1 MTEAGAPSAVNAPT
15 AAILASLGRLVAT
28 VRTAYRGPA
37 TAVEDAVVCLLA
49 RGHLLIEDVPGVG
62 KTTLASALGKALG
75 VGVHRVQFTP
85 DTLPSDILGL
95 TVFNVRTQEF
105 EFHPGPVFT
114 PVLLADEINRA
125 TPKTQAAL
133 LQAMSERAV
142 SSDGVTRP
150 LPEPFL
156 VLATQNPV
164 EYLGTYPLPES
175 QLDRFLMRI
184 SLGYPAPEDERRL
197 LLSGGADRVLALL
210 APALTLEELASA
222 QAATERVTVADK
234 LMDYVL
240 AIVGRTRSG
249 KDLILGVSPRG
260 SQGFFRAI
268 QARALVSGR
277 PYATPDDVK
286 RVAIPTLAHR
296 VLASQPG
303 AWDGGGSGR
312 RERDA
317 IQRILDETP
326 VPL

>member
-1 MTEAGAPSAVNAPT
+1 MT
-15 AAILASLGRLVAT
+15 AAAAVLASLSRLVST
-28 VRTAYRGPA
+28 VRTAYRGQVA
-37 TAVEDAVVCLLA
+37 AVEDAVVCLLA

-75 VGVHRVQFTP
+75 VGMHRIQFTP

-133 LQAMSERAV
+133 LQAMNERAV

-184 SLGYPAPEDERRL
+184 SLGYPSVEEERRL
-197 LLSGGADRVLALL
+197 LVSGGADRILAAL
-210 APALTLEELASA
+210 APALSLEELGAA

-240 AIVGRTRSG
+240 AIVGRTRSA
-249 KDLILGVSPRG
+249 KDLLLGVSPRG
-260 SQGFFRAI
+260 AQGFFRAM

-286 RVAIPTLAHR
+286 RVAVPTLAHR